1 MARITNRLTTLRR
14 DERGISNMLVGFGFI
29 GFMASTVLAL
39 DVGWWVVARS
49 QAQNSADSGALAG
62 AVALVFNDFNNRSTN
77 GPAVTSAVNAAQANG
92 IGNGKTIVP
101 VQNVTFPLG
110 PTGLNNRVGV
120 LVERQIPTILG
131 GMFGMQS
138 MQSRAYAEAEASPA
152 NAARCLLPFTIPDK
166 WQEIT
171 APPWTE
177 ESFFEKYDNKNRLLN
192 PRDQYRR
199 GTRENGG
206 TGYTSLDKGTLIE
219 LKPDNGG
226 KVTPGVYNPWAIPNS
241 TGADDYRAAIA
252 GCKTGTMK
260 TGEHITLEPG
270 AMVGP
275 TVQGIEELI
284 AKDPNARW
292 DTSCT
297 CVKGSDPRFAI
308 SPRIRPIPLYDPD
321 EYEDGKQE
329 GRNAE
334 FQMVSFLGVFVVGM
348 QGNTVIARVHPIS
361 AETVQDPS
369 LTPSSFA
376 MSIRLVK

>member
-1 MARITNRLTTLRR
+1 MTSIHNRLTTLRR

-29 GFMASTVLAL
+29 GFMAATTLAL

-62 AVALVFNDFNNRSTN
+62 AIALVFNDFNNRSAG
-77 GPAVTSAVNAAQANG
+77 GPAVTSAMNAAEANYVG
-92 IGNGKTIVP
+92 LGQVDVGP
-101 VQNVTFPLG
+101 EDVTFPVG

-120 LVERQIPTILG
+120 LVERPIPTILG
-131 GMFGMQS
+131 SLFGMTS
-138 MQSRAYAEAEASPA
+138 MDSRAYAEAEASPA
-152 NAARCLLPFTIPDK
+152 NAARCLLPFTLPDK

-171 APPWTE
+171 APPWAID
-177 ESFFEKYDNKNRLLN
+177 SFFEKYANNQGTLLS

-199 GTRENGG
+199 GTRASGG
-206 TGYTSLDKGTLIE
+206 TGYSSLDYGTLIE
-219 LKPDNGG
+219 LKTGG
-226 KVTPGVYNPWAIPNS
+226 GTKVTPGVYNPWAIPGS
-241 TGADDYRAAIA
+241 TGADDYEDAIA

-270 AMVGP
+270 MMAGP
-275 TVQGIEELI
+275 TASGIARLI
-284 AKDPNARW
+284 NSDPGARW
-292 DTSCT
+292 DTSCN
-297 CVKGSDPRFAI
+297 CVKDSAHAI

-321 EYEDGKQE
+321 KYEDGKQE

-334 FQMVSFLGVFVVGM
+334 FEMVSFLGVFVVEM
-348 QGNTVIARVHPIS
+348 QGNSVIARVTPIS
-361 AETVQDPS
+361 AETIEDSS

>member
-14 DERGISNMLVGFGFI
+14 DERGISNMLVGFGFV

-62 AVALVFNDFNNRSTN
+62 AVALVFNDFNNRSAT
-77 GPAVTSAVNAAQANG
+77 GPAVTSAVSAAEANG
-92 IGNGKTIVP
+92 IGNGQTVVP
-101 VQNVTFPLG
+101 VENVTFPLG

-152 NAARCLLPFTIPDK
+152 NAARCLLPFTLPDK
-166 WQEIT
+166 WQEVND
-171 APPWTE
+171 PPWGM
-177 ESFFEKYDNKNRLLN
+177 ESQFEKYANNQGTLLN
-192 PRDQYRR
+192 PRDQYRK
-199 GTRENGG
+199 GTRASGG
-206 TGYTSLDKGTLIE
+206 TGYSSLDYGTLIE
-219 LKPDNGG
+219 LKTGNGS
-226 KVTPGVYNPWAIPNS
+226 KVTPGVYNPWAIPGS
-241 TGADDYRAAIA
+241 TGADDYEDAIA
-252 GCKTGTMK
+252 GCKTGSIK

-270 AMVGP
+270 NMVGP
-275 TVQGIEELI
+275 TMQGIERLI
-284 AKDPNARW
+284 NSDPGARW

-297 CVKGSDPRFAI
+297 CVKGSAYAI

-321 EYEDGKQE
+321 KYEDGKQE

-334 FQMVSFLGVFVVGM
+334 FEMVSFLGVFVVGM
-348 QGNTVIARVHPIS
+348 QGGSVIARVTPIS
-361 AETVQDPS
+361 AETLEDPS

>member
-14 DERGISNMLVGFGFI
+14 NERGISNMLVGFGFV

-62 AVALVFNDFNNRSTN
+62 AVALVFNDFNNRSAN
-77 GPAVTSAVNAAQANG
+77 GPAVTSAISAAQANG
-92 IGNGKTIVP
+92 IGNGQTVVP
-101 VQNVTFPLG
+101 VENVTFPLG

-131 GMFGMQS
+131 GMFGMMT

-152 NAARCLLPFTIPDK
+152 NAARCLLPFTLPDK
-166 WQEIT
+166 WQEVND
-171 APPWTE
+171 PPWSMT
-177 ESFFEKYDNKNRLLN
+177 SQFEKYANNRGQLLN
-192 PRDQYRR
+192 PRDQYRK
-199 GTRENGG
+199 GTRASGG
-206 TGYTSLDKGTLIE
+206 TGYSSLDYGTLIE
-219 LKPDNGG
+219 LKATNGS
-226 KVTPGVYNPWAIPNS
+226 KVTPGVYNPWAIPGS
-241 TGADDYRAAIA
+241 TGADDYEDAIA

-270 AMVGP
+270 NMVGP
-275 TVQGIEELI
+275 TTQGIERLI
-284 AKDPNARW
+284 ASDPGARW

-297 CVKGSDPRFAI
+297 CVKGSAYAI

-321 EYEDGKQE
+321 KYEDGKQE

-334 FQMVSFLGVFVVGM
+334 FEMVSYLGVFVVGM
-348 QGNTVIARVHPIS
+348 QGSSVIARVTPIS
-361 AETVQDPS
+361 AETLEDPS